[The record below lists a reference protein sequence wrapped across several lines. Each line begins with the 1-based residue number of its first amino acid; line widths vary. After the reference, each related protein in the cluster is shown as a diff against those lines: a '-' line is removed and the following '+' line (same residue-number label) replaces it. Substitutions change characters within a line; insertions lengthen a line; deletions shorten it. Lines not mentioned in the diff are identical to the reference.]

1 MVEALSHP
9 FMQRALLAGV
19 LLSTLAGYYGV
30 FVVQRKL
37 SFLGAGL
44 GHAAFGGIA
53 LGLLMGLQPLW
64 VAIPFTVVVAI
75 AINWVRDHTRL
86 AGDTTIGIF
95 FSVSVALGILF
106 LSMKSGSSAD
116 AFSYLFGSILSVDKT
131 DLWLSGALV
140 FIAAITWKTH
150 WGAWAYATFD
160 PEATRIEGLPTQ
172 RQDTLLIILLALT
185 IVLSVK
191 VVGILLVAAW
201 VVVPAAAAR
210 LLAPTFKTMTQAAIL
225 IAMCSTI
232 VGLLASYVLDLPSGA
247 VIVLVQAGVFGIAMI
262 VQSVREN

>member
-1 MVEALSHP
+1 MIEALSHP
-9 FMQRALLAGV
+9 FMQRALIAGV
-19 LLSTLAGYYGV
+19 LLSLLAGYYGV

-53 LGLLMGLQPLW
+53 LGLLMGVQPLW
-64 VAIPFTVVVAI
+64 VAVPFTVLVAV
-75 AINWVRDHTRL
+75 AINWVRGHTRL
-86 AGDTTIGIF
+86 AGDTAIGIF

-116 AFSYLFGSILSVDKT
+116 AFSYLFGSILSVDRT
-131 DLWLSGALV
+131 DLILSSTLAV
-140 FIAAITWKTH
+140 VAAITWHTH

-160 PEATRIEGLPTQ
+160 SESADIEGLPTH
-172 RQDTLLIILLALT
+172 RQDTLLIILIALT

-210 LLAPTFKTMTQAAIL
+210 LIAPTFKTMTQAAIL
-225 IAMCSTI
+225 IALIST
-232 VGLLASYVLDLPSGA
+232 VLGLLLSYVLDLPSGA
-247 VIVLVQAGVFGIAMI
+247 VIVLVQAVLFTLAMI
-262 VQSVREN
+262 IQNMRSD